1 VHDDLLL
8 ADLVFTTRRGID
20 AVKRGKRAISV
31 GYNAAYEQTAP
42 GLGRQRS
49 IFCNHV
55 ALVDEGRCGARCSIM
70 DGRTVYDYDGV
81 DEAPKPAPKKSI
93 FERFS
98 AYLDAWNE
106 ADHPRGQ
113 PDNAGQFAE
122 SPGGG
127 SGPKAVGA
135 AKPKWTT
142 SQKKNAEIA
151 AGILR
156 AAGYKAM
163 TVNPSGSKTNSR
175 FAAIGSATNGIL
187 VNPRSSFWK
196 DPEASAKLNQGH
208 LATANPLGT
217 LLHEIGHLEHPD
229 VRSNWMAEREKTIA
243 QKVSKYAGT
252 NPKEFVAETFAGLH
266 SGQDYDDEVMG
277 LFKALTWRAGAPRL
291 PELGKTKE
299 AKVRYAEIKA
309 LAERVKGFRAL
320 PSGGSSAIGRW
331 VPMYELQ
338 SALNDLWDTRM
349 QESGKLSKADQE
361 LNDTL
366 RAEVT
371 RRFTEDHNEREKRAD
386 AYAYMNDEE
395 FKEATRLSFGGDSR
409 MKPGMKAQL
418 GRLPAAH
425 IRRLA
430 TTMHVRAVQEIEA
443 LSDDHPYAPGMHPAG
458 LFEPDI
464 GKIRVADQITLPD
477 GSTRMLAS
485 RAATLR
491 HEVGHAIDDI
501 TGLSYNPVLLDA
513 IEQGISKMTPEE
525 RNVAAYYL
533 AEKYPV
539 ASEFAKNRARA
550 SEMFA
555 ELYAYAY
562 NEGAEDAWSFGG
574 LSQQRRFELFGKA
587 RQILRQK
594 LAEEMDDRTLD
605 QMLREAA

>member
-1 VHDDLLL
+1 
-8 ADLVFTTRRGID
+8 
-20 AVKRGKRAISV
+20 
-31 GYNAAYEQTAP
+31 
-42 GLGRQRS
+42 
-49 IFCNHV
+49 
-55 ALVDEGRCGARCSIM
+55 
-70 DGRTVYDYDGV
+70 
-81 DEAPKPAPKKSI
+81 
-93 FERFS
+93 
-98 AYLDAWNE
+98 
-106 ADHPRGQ
+106 
-113 PDNAGQFAE
+113 
-122 SPGGG
+122 
-127 SGPKAVGA
+127 
-135 AKPKWTT
+135 
-142 SQKKNAEIA
+142 
-151 AGILR
+151 
-156 AAGYKAM
+156 
-163 TVNPSGSKTNSR
+163 
-175 FAAIGSATNGIL
+175 
-187 VNPRSSFWK
+187 
-196 DPEASAKLNQGH
+196 
-208 LATANPLGT
+208 
-217 LLHEIGHLEHPD
+217 
-229 VRSNWMAEREKTIA
+229 
-243 QKVSKYAGT
+243 
-252 NPKEFVAETFAGLH
+252 
-266 SGQDYDDEVMG
+266 
-277 LFKALTWRAGAPRL
+277 
-291 PELGKTKE
+291 
-299 AKVRYAEIKA
+299 
-309 LAERVKGFRAL
+309 
-320 PSGGSSAIGRW
+320 
-331 VPMYELQ
+331 
-338 SALNDLWDTRM
+338 
-349 QESGKLSKADQE
+349 
-361 LNDTL
+361 
-366 RAEVT
+366 
-371 RRFTEDHNEREKRAD
+371 
-386 AYAYMNDEE
+386 MNDEE